1 MGTSYIIRM
10 IRNISFLLFC
20 ALWVLVPVTSH
31 AQGNSP
37 IIIRDTEI
45 ENTLKEW
52 LAPLLKAADL
62 GPQSVD
68 LIIVQSPQTN
78 AFVAGGANIFIYT
91 GLIEKTDSPQELIGV
106 MAHEL
111 GHISGGH
118 LIAGRRAME
127 RASYESIL
135 GMVVGVGAAIATGE
149 GGLAQAAMSGSQN
162 IAMRRLLSH
171 SRVQESSADQ
181 AALRFLDTAQIDP
194 EGLVSFFGKLESE
207 ELMPIDQQSGYMR
220 THPLTRDRIDN
231 VRQKAEAAPAY
242 HKPVP
247 PAWLE
252 QHARMKAK
260 LIGFTNPGQVTW
272 IYNDRDQG
280 IPAQYARAIAAYRNS
295 EVDKSLKR
303 ADALIAAE
311 PENPYFYE
319 LKGQMLLDY
328 GRVAQ
333 SVDPYRKA
341 LEIMPGASLIRIALA
356 RALMESGESQLPEAA
371 QHLERALQEEE
382 RSPQIH
388 RLLATAYGRMGKD
401 DIAQLH
407 LAEQALLEGRFD
419 QAKSLADTIAK
430 KAAPGSPLL
439 TKAQDVIA
447 QADLQKEAQE

>member
-1 MGTSYIIRM
+1 M

-20 ALWVLVPVTSH
+20 VLCLLVPMTSH

-52 LAPLLKAADL
+52 LAPLLKSAGM

-68 LIIVQSPQTN
+68 LIIVQSPQIN
-78 AFVAGGANIFIYT
+78 AFVAGGANMFIYT
-91 GLIEKTDSPQELIGV
+91 GLIESTETPQELIGV

-149 GGLAQAAMSGSQN
+149 GGLAQAAISGSQN
-162 IAMRRLLSH
+162 IAMRRFLSH

-181 AALRFLDTAQIDP
+181 AALRFLDAAQIDP

-207 ELMPIDQQSGYMR
+207 ELMPVDQQSGYMR

-231 VRQKAEAAPAY
+231 VRLKAETAPAY
-242 HKPVP
+242 KKPL
-247 PAWLE
+247 PATWIE

-272 IYNDRDQG
+272 VYNDRDKA

-295 EVDKSLKR
+295 EVEKSLKLV
-303 ADALIAAE
+303 DALIEAE
-311 PENPYFYE
+311 PENPYFHE
-319 LKGQMLLDY
+319 LKGQMLMDY

-333 SVDPYRKA
+333 AVAPYQKA
-341 LEIMPGASLIRIALA
+341 LQIMPSASLIRIALA
-356 RALMESGESQLPEAA
+356 RALMESNSGDSGLQEAID
-371 QHLERALQEEE
+371 HLERALQEEE

-388 RLLATAYGRMGKD
+388 RLLATAYGRRGQTD
-401 DIAQLH
+401 
-407 LAEQALLEGRFD
+407 
-419 QAKSLADTIAK
+419 
-430 KAAPGSPLL
+430 
-439 TKAQDVIA
+439 
-447 QADLQKEAQE
+447 